1 MILNVSKY
9 NHNRK
14 EYKIKGNI
22 RNQILTISH
31 IGQPTSNDGHSVSLQ
46 YIVGHLHFFMPR
58 IIQIKK
64 KENFFFFFELSIEI
78 LITNSR
84 RACYI
89 RKTNDYCSLL
99 LLVVCTTRFLSCF
112 LCVSCIEF
120 ITHRCTFSI
129 QYIEYIYR
137 RYN

>member
-1 MILNVSKY
+1 MMAILF
-9 NHNRK
+9 
-14 EYKIKGNI
+14 
-22 RNQILTISH
+22 
-31 IGQPTSNDGHSVSLQ
+31 P

-99 LLVVCTTRFLSCF
+99 LLVVYTQQDFSL
-112 LCVSCIEF
+112 VSCVC
-120 ITHRCTFSI
+120 HV
-129 QYIEYIYR
+129 
-137 RYN
+137 